1 MNIPKDLRYTK
12 SDEWIRAAGGDAV
25 MGISDYAQSQLSDI
39 VYVEVFAKIGDA
51 LSKGKP
57 VASVESVK
65 AASEVYLPAGGTA
78 TAVNPALSATPEL
91 VNKDPYGE
99 GWMVKFTLSD
109 PAELDSLMDP
119 KTYEAYC
126 AGRQQ
131 H

>member
-12 SDEWIRAAGGDAV
+12 TDEWIRVQGGEAV
-25 MGISDYAQSQLSDI
+25 VGISDYAQSQLSDI
-39 VYVEVFAKIGDA
+39 VYVEVLPKAGEV
-51 LSKGKP
+51 LVKGKP

-65 AASEVYLPAGGTA
+65 AASEVYLPAGGSVTQ
-78 TAVNPALSATPEL
+78 VNPALSAAPEL

-99 GWMVKFTLSD
+99 GWMVKLTLAD
-109 PAELDSLMDP
+109 PAEINSLMDP

-126 AGRQQ
+126 AGRQ

>member
-1 MNIPKDLRYTK
+1 MNIPNDLRYTK
-12 SDEWIRAAGGDAV
+12 SDDWIRAGGGEAT

-39 VYVEVFAKIGDA
+39 VYVEVFAKLGEKLA
-51 LSKGKP
+51 QGKP

-65 AASEVYLPAGGTA
+65 AASEVYLPAGGTP
-78 TAVNPALSATPEL
+78 TAVNPALASTPEL

-99 GWMVKFTLSD
+99 GWMLKFTPAD

-119 KTYEAYC
+119 PTYEAYC
-126 AGRQQ
+126 AGRQ

>member
-12 SDEWIRAAGGDAV
+12 SDEWIRVTGGDAV

-39 VYVEVFAKIGDA
+39 VYVEILAKVGDS

-78 TAVNPALSATPEL
+78 TAVNPALASTPEL
-91 VNKDPYGE
+91 LNKDPYGE
-99 GWMVKFTLSD
+99 GWMVKFTLAD
-109 PAELDSLMDP
+109 PAEPGSLMDP
-119 KTYEAYC
+119 ATYEAYC
-126 AGRQQ
+126 AGRQ

>member
-12 SDEWIRAAGGDAV
+12 SDEWIRVTGGGAV

-39 VYVEVFAKIGDA
+39 VYVEVLAKVGDA
-51 LSKGKP
+51 LVQGKP

-65 AASEVYLPAGGTA
+65 AASEVYLPASGSA
-78 TAVNPALSATPEL
+78 TAVNPALAATPEL
-91 VNKDPYGE
+91 LNKDPYGE

-109 PAELDSLMDP
+109 PAQLDSMMDP

-126 AGRQQ
+126 AGRQ

>member
-12 SDEWIRAAGGDAV
+12 SDEWIRVTGGEAV

-39 VYVEVFAKIGDA
+39 VYVEVFAKIGNA
-51 LSKGKP
+51 LAQGKP

-65 AASEVYLPAGGTA
+65 AASEVYLPAGGTP
-78 TAVNPALSATPEL
+78 TAVNPALAATPEL
-91 VNKDPYGE
+91 LNKDPYGE
-99 GWMVKFTLSD
+99 GWMVKFTLAD
-109 PAELDSLMDP
+109 PAQLDSLMDP

-126 AGRQQ
+126 AGRQ

>member
-12 SDEWIRAAGGDAV
+12 TDEWIRVEGGEAT

-39 VYVEVFAKIGDA
+39 VYVEVLPKAGDV
-51 LSKGKP
+51 LVKGKP

-65 AASEVYLPAGGTA
+65 AASEVYLPAGGSVKK
-78 TAVNPALSATPEL
+78 VNAALSATPEL

-99 GWMVKFTLSD
+99 GWMVKITLAD
-109 PAELDSLMDP
+109 PAEINSLMDP

-126 AGRQQ
+126 AGRQ

>member
-12 SDEWIRAAGGDAV
+12 TDEWIRVEGGAAT

-39 VYVEVFAKIGDA
+39 VYVEVLPQVGDV
-51 LSKGKP
+51 LVKGKP

-65 AASEVYLPAGGTA
+65 AASEVYLPAGGSVTK
-78 TAVNPALSATPEL
+78 VNAALSATPEL

-99 GWMVKFTLSD
+99 GWMVKITLAD
-109 PAELDSLMDP
+109 PAEINSLMDP

-126 AGRQQ
+126 AGRQ

>member
-12 SDEWIRAAGGDAV
+12 SDEWIRVTGGEAA

-39 VYVEVFAKIGDA
+39 VYVEVFAKVGDA
-51 LSKGKP
+51 LAKGKP

-65 AASEVYLPAGGTA
+65 AASEVYLPAGGTT

-99 GWMVKFTLSD
+99 GWMVKFTLAD
-109 PAELDSLMDP
+109 PAELSALMDP

-126 AGRQQ
+126 AGRQ

>member
-12 SDEWIRAAGGDAV
+12 SDEWIRVAGGEAT

-39 VYVEVFAKIGDA
+39 VYVDVFAKIGDA
-51 LSKGKP
+51 LAMGKP

-65 AASEVYLPAGGTA
+65 AASEVYLPAGGTV
-78 TAVNPALSATPEL
+78 TQVNPALSATPEL

-99 GWMVKFTLSD
+99 GWMVKFTLAD
-109 PAELDSLMDP
+109 PAELGSLMDP
-119 KTYEAYC
+119 KAYEAYC
-126 AGRQQ
+126 AGRQ

>member
-12 SDEWIRAAGGDAV
+12 SDEWIRVTGGDAA

-39 VYVEVFAKIGDA
+39 VYVEVFAKTGDA
-51 LSKGKP
+51 LAKGKP

-65 AASEVYLPAGGTA
+65 AASEVYLPAGGTV
-78 TAVNPALSATPEL
+78 TSVNPALSSTPEL
-91 VNKDPYGE
+91 VNQDPYGE
-99 GWMVKFTLSD
+99 GWMVKFTLTD

-126 AGRQQ
+126 AGRQ